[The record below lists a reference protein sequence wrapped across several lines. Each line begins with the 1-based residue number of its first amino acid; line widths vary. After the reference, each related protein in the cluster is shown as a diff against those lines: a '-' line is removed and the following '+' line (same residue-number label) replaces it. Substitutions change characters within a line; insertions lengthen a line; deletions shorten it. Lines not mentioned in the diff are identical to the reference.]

1 MLIPFSKYHGTGN
14 DFIIIDDRELKID
27 LSQSQ
32 ISQLCNR
39 RFGIGADGLIL
50 LQVNQRVV
58 EMVYFNSDGA
68 LSSMCGNGG
77 RCFVD
82 FCQKLNVLATEGEFL
97 AIDGKH
103 PFKMEGSLVN
113 LKMGDVSTIERIG
126 DAVYLDTGSPH
137 YVQYVDDLLEIDLV
151 NDARKIRYN
160 NRFSEEGTNVNFVE
174 ILDGITHIR
183 TYERGVEDE
192 TLSCGTGATA
202 VAIAMNYLSL
212 KKRNEVPIKVLG
224 GKLNVSFQ
232 SNADGSYSNVWL
244 TGPVTQVFEGSTELP
259 E

>member
-1 MLIPFSKYHGTGN
+1 
-14 DFIIIDDRELKID
+14 
-27 LSQSQ
+27 
-32 ISQLCNR
+32 
-39 RFGIGADGLIL
+39 
-50 LQVNQRVV
+50 
-58 EMVYFNSDGA
+58 
-68 LSSMCGNGG
+68 
-77 RCFVD
+77 
-82 FCQKLNVLATEGEFL
+82 
-97 AIDGKH
+97 
-103 PFKMEGSLVN
+103 
-113 LKMGDVSTIERIG
+113 MGDVSTIERIG

-137 YVQYVDDLLEIDLV
+137 YVKIVDDLLEIDLV
-151 NDARKIRYN
+151 NDARIIRYN

-174 ILDGITHIR
+174 IMDGITHIR

-212 KKRNEVPIKVLG
+212 KKRSEIPIKVLG